1 MPKRPEQHKRGRDG
15 VLEDGASYYPA
26 SASDLELYDQ
36 DERNLERL
44 KAPIF
49 LDRTK
54 AHDRLYIAAF
64 DGTGNDSNADPSHA
78 TNIGLIAEQV
88 RSLKSNRIAAGYVE
102 GPGTQ
107 KSRWAAIRDGMSGHT
122 YDERVERMYHLF
134 IEQAS
139 DWKRQ
144 DPNARISLA
153 DIGFSRGAEQAAGF
167 ARVVHER
174 GIQDVSGAVYTRNSS
189 NEITGVRYTKPP
201 LVAPGQVAQVAALLD
216 PVGTGE
222 PVKEKDRRLPPSVI
236 SGILLRARDDGRIDF
251 VGTNIIDQGFTEN
264 GRFLGMTV
272 PGSHSNNGG
281 GYHRNGLSNRTGNL
295 LIDYLNA
302 LSDQPFIKKLPE
314 PNDPRLNVIHRSE
327 EHLWVYRV
335 RGKVDRQSPEG
346 TIDRLVP
353 VSRMKSVP
361 DPFNAEPRDEAL
373 NRQFERQRVRIGPV
387 PVDPSPAIQ
396 KRADRADPQSLD
408 AQFDRLSLG
417 ARLYDDR
424 MMSAAVDDYFRSP
437 NGAQF
442 KANVALHAQQAEEK
456 QHQLIAAQLLDQQ
469 QTITRNAHVMHM

>member
-1 MPKRPEQHKRGRDG
+1 MPERHERGKDG
-15 VLEDGASYYPA
+15 LLVDGASFYTASPRDMDYYEDNKR
-26 SASDLELYDQ
+26 SFESFD
-36 DERNLERL
+36 
-44 KAPIF
+44 API
-49 LDRTK
+49 LLSRQNPK
-54 AHDRLYIAAF
+54 QRLYVAAF
-64 DGTGNDSNADPSHA
+64 DGTGNDADNDRDHI
-78 TNIGLIAEQV
+78 TNIGLIREQI
-88 RSLKSNRIAAGYVE
+88 RDSENESLAVGYVA

-107 KSRWAAIRDGMSGHT
+107 GSRWAALRDGISGHT
-122 YDERVERMYHLF
+122 YDERIEEMYSQF
-134 IEQAS
+134 IVKAWR
-139 DWKRQ
+139 WKNE
-144 DPNARISLA
+144 DPDAQISIA
-153 DIGFSRGAEQAAGF
+153 NIGFSRGAEQAAGF
-167 ARVVHER
+167 ARLVHER
-174 GIQDVSGAVYTRNSS
+174 GIQNPSGAMYTKNK
-189 NEITGVRYTKPP
+189 NGEITHVKYTKPP
-201 LVAPGQVAQVAALLD
+201 LVAPGQVAQAAGLLD

-251 VGTNIIDQGFTEN
+251 VGTNIIDQGFAEN

-272 PGSHSNNGG
+272 PGAHSDNGG

-295 LIDYLNA
+295 LIDYVNA
-302 LSDQPFIKKLPE
+302 LSDEPFLKKLPE

-442 KANVALHAQQAEEK
+442 KTDVALHAQGADEQ

-469 QTITRNAHVMHM
+469 QTINRNAHVMHM